1 MVSCLSLDLCSLLHW
16 GKLTEVTN
24 PMIRQQSWKC
34 CKLHSNS
41 TKVLRGGIR
50 VNAAYSVFRGKA
62 LIINYWN
69 VQEQAK
75 SVNEMNTSQKYE
87 RLDKREQVQR
97 NIPAETHSDEMQAE
111 KIWEMYVQDYK

>member
-1 MVSCLSLDLCSLLHW
+1 M
-16 GKLTEVTN
+16 
-24 PMIRQQSWKC
+24 
-34 CKLHSNS
+34 
-41 TKVLRGGIR
+41 
-50 VNAAYSVFRGKA
+50 
-62 LIINYWN
+62 
-69 VQEQAK
+69 